1 MSKKYEQ
8 LAHDIVEKVGGNEN
22 IDSLHHCQTR
32 LRFKLVD
39 DKKADI
45 EAIAKMD
52 GVAKAL
58 LQGGMFQV
66 VIGMEVAE
74 CYEEVVKLL
83 TPNKDRPAEALPEK
97 KKLFDLVADFISSIF
112 SPIVPALAGAGM
124 IKALLALLSA
134 FHLIDTGGQ
143 TYILLNM
150 FGDATFAFM
159 PVLLA
164 YTSAQKLK
172 CNPIL
177 AAVTAGIMCHPVW
190 TGLVSA
196 GEAVSFFGIPFY
208 LVRYTNSVIP
218 IVLVVLIQAP
228 VERWLNKIMP
238 KSIRLVFVPMIEFI
252 IMGTLALSILGP
264 LGDYL
269 GTGMTAIFAFLS
281 ENVSWLEAM
290 LMGGLYSPLVIFGL
304 HHGLA
309 PLGTMQMSSMG
320 YDGIF
325 GPGVLCA
332 NVGQGTS
339 SFVVGL
345 MSKDHTTKQVGISAG
360 ITGLMGTTEPALY
373 SINLP
378 KKYPLIAGAIGGACG
393 GLTAGMTHTHRFA
406 TGSSGLP
413 AVVMY
418 LGDGTTRYFFNIILA
433 LAVDIAVTAMVTFI
447 LFKRFEKKE
456 EKQTKESLKHTEN
469 KAENKTAES
478 RSIQT
483 PVIQAPVKGEMV
495 GMEEI
500 PDETFASG
508 VLGKGV
514 GIIPEEGIITAPFA
528 GEISTVAETGH
539 AVGITSKDGMEIL
552 IHVGIDT
559 VNMNGKG
566 FTPKVKTGDQVESGQ
581 KLLEFNREEIKQAGY
596 SDIVVIM
603 LLNGD
608 HFPDIEFMPNQKV
621 DAGMQIIKTVS

>member
-8 LAHDIVEKVGGNEN
+8 LAHDIVEKIGGNEN

-32 LRFKLVD
+32 LRFKLVN
-39 DKKADI
+39 DKKADM
-45 EAIAKMD
+45 EAISKMN
-52 GVAKAL
+52 GVAKVL
-58 LQGGMFQV
+58 LQGGMFQI
-66 VIGMEVAE
+66 VIGMDVAE
-74 CYEEVVKLL
+74 CYEEVIKLL
-83 TPNKDRPAEALPEK
+83 TPNTDRPSEVLPEK
-97 KKLFDLVADFISSIF
+97 KKIFDLVTDFISSIF

-134 FHLIDTGGQ
+134 FSLIDTGGQ

-218 IVLVVLIQAP
+218 IVLVVLVQAP
-228 VERWLNKIMP
+228 IEKWLNKIMP

-252 IMGTLALSILGP
+252 IMGILALSILGP

-332 NVGQGTS
+332 NIGQGTS

-393 GLTAGMTHTHRFA
+393 GLVAGLTHTHRFA

-418 LGDGTTRYFFNIILA
+418 LGDGTTRFFFNIIIA
-433 LAVDIAVTAMVTFI
+433 LAVDIAVTAVVTFI

-456 EKQTKESLKHTEN
+456 EKQTKRILNNTTSET
-469 KAENKTAES
+469 ES
-478 RSIQT
+478 RSIQ
-483 PVIQAPVKGEMV
+483 APIKGEIV

-514 GIIPEEGIITAPFA
+514 GIKPEAEIITAPFT
-528 GEISTVAETGH
+528 GKISTVAETGH
-539 AVGITSKDGMEIL
+539 AIGITSRDGMEIL
-552 IHVGIDT
+552 IHIGINT
-559 VNMNGKG
+559 VNMNGQG
-566 FTPKVKTGDQVESGQ
+566 FQPKVKTGDQVVSGQ
-581 KLLEFNREEIKQAGY
+581 ELLEFDRGAIKKAGY

-603 LLNGD
+603 LLNAD
-608 HFPDIEFMPNQKV
+608 QFPDTEFISKQNV
-621 DAGMQIIKTVS
+621 DAGVQIIKTIS

>member
-8 LAHDIVEKVGGNEN
+8 LAHDIVEKIGGNEN

-32 LRFKLVD
+32 LRFKLID

-45 EAIAKMD
+45 EAISKMN

-66 VIGMEVAE
+66 VIGMDVAE
-74 CYEEVVKLL
+74 CYEEVIKLL
-83 TPNKDRPAEALPEK
+83 TPNAERTSEDLPKK
-97 KKLFDLVADFISSIF
+97 KKLFDLITDFISSIF

-134 FHLIDTGGQ
+134 FSLIDKSGQ

-159 PVLLA
+159 PILLA

-177 AAVTAGIMCHPVW
+177 AAVTAGIMCHSVW

-218 IVLVVLIQAP
+218 IVLVVLVQAP
-228 VERWLNKIMP
+228 IEKWLNKIMP
-238 KSIRLVFVPMIEFI
+238 KPIRLVFVPMIEFI
-252 IMGTLALSILGP
+252 VMGTLALSILGP

-269 GTGMTAIFAFLS
+269 GIGMTAIFAFLS
-281 ENVSWLEAM
+281 ENVGWLEAM

-332 NVGQGTS
+332 NIGQGTS

-345 MSKDHTTKQVGISAG
+345 MSKNRETRQIGISAG
-360 ITGLMGTTEPALY
+360 ITGLLGTTEPALY
-373 SINLP
+373 GINLP
-378 KKYPLIAGAIGGACG
+378 QKYPLIAGAIGGACG
-393 GLTAGMTHTHRFA
+393 GLIAGLTHTHRFA

-418 LGDGTTRYFFNIILA
+418 LGDGTTRFFLNITIA
-433 LAVDIAVTAMVTFI
+433 LAVDIVVTAVVTFI

-456 EKQTKESLKHTEN
+456 ESQTKRILKNVKSEN
-469 KAENKTAES
+469 ES
-478 RSIQT
+478 RS
-483 PVIQAPVKGEMV
+483 VQAPITGEIV

-514 GIIPEEGIITAPFA
+514 GIKPEAEIITAPFA

-539 AVGITSKDGMEIL
+539 AIGITSKDGMELL
-552 IHVGIDT
+552 IHIGIDT

-566 FTPKVKTGDQVESGQ
+566 FQPKVKTGDQVVSGQ
-581 KLLEFNREEIKQAGY
+581 ELLEFDRGAIKKAGY

-603 LLNGD
+603 LLNAD
-608 HFPDIEFMPNQKV
+608 EFPDTEFISNQKV
-621 DAGMQIIKTVS
+621 DAGAQIINIVS

>member
-8 LAHDIVEKVGGNEN
+8 LAHDIVEKIGGNEN
-22 IDSLHHCQTR
+22 VDSLHHCQTR
-32 LRFKLVD
+32 LRFKLIND
-39 DKKADI
+39 EKADM
-45 EAIAKMD
+45 EAISKME
-52 GVAKAL
+52 GVAKVL
-58 LQGGMFQV
+58 LQGGMFQI
-66 VIGMEVAE
+66 VIGMDVAE
-74 CYEEVVKLL
+74 CYEEVIKLL
-83 TPNKDRPAEALPEK
+83 TPKGEEHEVEQPKEK
-97 KKLFDLVADFISSIF
+97 KKIFDIVTDFISSIF

-134 FHLIDTGGQ
+134 FSLIDKEGQ

-159 PVLLA
+159 PILLA
-164 YTSAQKLK
+164 VTSAKKLR

-177 AAVTAGIMCHPVW
+177 AAVTAGIMCHPTW

-196 GEAVSFFGIPFY
+196 GEAVSFVGIPFY

-218 IVLVVLIQAP
+218 IVLVILIQAP
-228 VERWLNKIMP
+228 IEKWLNKIMP

-252 IMGTLALSILGP
+252 IMGILALSILGP

-269 GTGMTAIFAFLS
+269 GTGMTAIFSYLS

-332 NVGQGTS
+332 NIGQGTA

-345 MSKDHTTKQVGISAG
+345 MSKDQETKQVGISSG

-373 SINLP
+373 AINLP
-378 KKYPLIAGAIGGACG
+378 KKYPLIAGAIGGTCG
-393 GLTAGMTHTHRFA
+393 GLIAGLTHTHRFA

-418 LGDGTTRYFFNIILA
+418 LGDDTTRFFVNIIIA
-433 LAVDIAVTAMVTFI
+433 LAVDIVVAAIVTFI
-447 LFKRFEKKE
+447 LFMRYEKKTGKEDMKE
-456 EKQTKESLKHTEN
+456 ELNTVETGMIK
-469 KAENKTAES
+469 
-478 RSIQT
+478 
-483 PVIQAPVKGEMV
+483 APVDGEMV
-495 GMEEI
+495 RMEEI

-508 VLGKGV
+508 VLGKGI
-514 GIIPEEGIITAPFA
+514 GIKPTSGKICAPFA
-528 GEISTVAETGH
+528 GEISSVADTGH
-539 AVGITSKDGMEIL
+539 AIGITGTDGMEML

-559 VNMNGKG
+559 VNMKGKG
-566 FTPKVKTGDQVESGQ
+566 FSPKVKQGEHVVTGQD
-581 KLLEFNREEIKQAGY
+581 LLEFDRDAIQKEGY
-596 SDIVVIM
+596 SDIVVVM
-603 LLNGD
+603 LLNADDYAQVEITSEKMVQSG
-608 HFPDIEFMPNQKV
+608 I
-621 DAGMQIIKTVS
+621 QIMKTVS

>member
-1 MSKKYEQ
+1 MSKKYEK
-8 LAHDIVEKVGGNEN
+8 LAYDIVEKVGGSDN

-39 DKKADI
+39 DKKADMD
-45 EAIAKMD
+45 AISQMD
-52 GVAKAL
+52 GVAKVL
-58 LQGGMFQV
+58 LQGGMFQI
-66 VIGMEVAE
+66 VIGMDVAE
-74 CYEEVVKLL
+74 CYEEVIKLIN
-83 TPNKDRPAEALPEK
+83 PKKEENKEPSHEK
-97 KKLFDLVADFISSIF
+97 KKIFDLVTDFISSIF

-134 FHLIDTGGQ
+134 FSLINKDGQ
-143 TYILLNM
+143 TYTLLNM

-159 PVLLA
+159 PILLA

-172 CNPIL
+172 SNPIL
-177 AAVTAGIMCHPVW
+177 AAVTAGIMCHPIW
-190 TGLVSA
+190 TGLVEA
-196 GEAVSFFGIPFY
+196 GSAVSFMGIPLY

-228 VERWLNKIMP
+228 VEKWLNKIMP

-252 IMGTLALSILGP
+252 IMGVLALSILGP

-269 GTGMTAIFAFLS
+269 GTGMTAIFSYLS

-332 NVGQGTS
+332 NIGQGTS

-345 MSKDHTTKQVGISAG
+345 MSKDQETKQIGISAG

-373 SINLP
+373 GLNLP

-393 GLTAGMTHTHRFA
+393 GLVAGLTHTHRFA

-418 LGDGTTRYFFNIILA
+418 LGDDTTRFFVNIVIA
-433 LAVDIAVTAMVTFI
+433 LAVDIVITAVITFI
-447 LFKRFEKKE
+447 LFKRFEKKI
-456 EKQTKESLKHTEN
+456 ESKPGTI
-469 KAENKTAES
+469 K
-478 RSIQT
+478 
-483 PVIQAPVKGEMV
+483 APVSGTVVK
-495 GMEEI
+495 MEEI

-514 GIIPEEGIITAPFA
+514 GIKPEAGIITAPFT
-528 GEISTVAETGH
+528 GEISSVADTGH
-539 AVGITSKDGMEIL
+539 AIGLTSNDGMELL

-559 VNMNGKG
+559 VNMEGKG
-566 FTPKVKTGDQVESGQ
+566 FSPKVKVGEKVTAGQ
-581 KLLEFNREEIKQAGY
+581 ELLTFDRDEIKNAGY
-596 SDIVVIM
+596 PDIVVVM
-603 LLNGD
+603 LLNAD
-608 HFPDIEFMPNQKV
+608 DFTSVEMIQEEKV
-621 DAGMQIIKTVS
+621 TANMQLMKVISQEGEAR